1 MVSIKKLKY
10 SWRRFAYLLLWSIFT
25 AILVVA
31 CSATNDVSSDKQLAK
46 DCRVVQHT
54 MGEICIPQNPQRV
67 VTLTTDYLAN
77 SLALGI
83 EPIAS
88 AFVEGFPLSEV
99 IQNQKELIESVGDIN
114 KPSLEKI
121 ALLDPD
127 LIISNAGFENIY
139 SQLSQIAPTVVFKQP
154 YPDVSWKEQLKELAR
169 VFGKEEAYQQLMA
182 DYRQRI
188 EQLKQKLGE
197 QNLEISVAGIASGAG
212 IWTYGAK
219 QPVGE
224 ILNDLGL
231 QRPPVQRGN
240 FYFLE
245 HISEEKLSDI
255 DGDVLFLTCWGRDI
269 DREMRDKLRQKP
281 LWQKLKAVKQQ
292 QVYVVDTYWH
302 NEANIFAINAILD
315 DLEKYLVKA

>member
-1 MVSIKKLKY
+1 M
-10 SWRRFAYLLLWSIFT
+10 
-25 AILVVA
+25 LVVA
-31 CSATNDVSSDKQLAK
+31 CSANNDVNSDKQLTK

-54 MGEICIPQNPQRV
+54 AGEVCIPRNPQRV
-67 VTLTTDYLAN
+67 ITLTSDYLAN

-88 AFVEGFPLSEV
+88 SFVEGFPLSKA
-99 IQNQKELIESVGDIN
+99 IQNQKEQIESVGDIN

-127 LIISNAGFENIY
+127 LIISNAGFEGIN
-139 SQLSQIAPTVVFKQP
+139 SQLSQLAPTVVLKQP
-154 YPDVSWKEQLKELAR
+154 YPDVSWQEQLKELAR
-169 VFGKEEAYQQLMA
+169 VFGKEEAHQQLIA

-197 QNLEISVAGIASGAG
+197 RDREISVAGMAANAG
-212 IWTYGAK
+212 IWTYGTK

-231 QRPPVQRGN
+231 QRPPIQRGD

-245 HISEEKLSDI
+245 NISEEKLSDI
-255 DGDVLFLTCWGRDI
+255 DGDLLFLTSWGRDTDLEAI
-269 DREMRDKLRQKP
+269 DKLRQKP
-281 LWQKLKAVKQQ
+281 LWQKLKAVKQG
-292 QVYVVDTYWH
+292 QVYVVDPYWH
-302 NEANIFAINAILD
+302 NEANIFAINAIVD
-315 DLEKYLVKA
+315 DLEKYLVSNE